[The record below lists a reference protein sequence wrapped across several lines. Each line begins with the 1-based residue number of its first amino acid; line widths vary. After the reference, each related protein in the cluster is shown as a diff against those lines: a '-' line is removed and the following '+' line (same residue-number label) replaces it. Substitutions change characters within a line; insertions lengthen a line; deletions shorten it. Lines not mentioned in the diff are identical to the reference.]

1 MSVQTKMVLQK
12 LKETNTRIA
21 LIGASNDPSKFGN
34 RIYRNL
40 RTKGYN
46 IIPINPKEN
55 KIEGD
60 KAYASIEMMDKLPDI
75 VNFVV
80 PPQIA
85 IKVAQKAIDLGITH
99 LWFQPGSE
107 SNELE
112 ELLRENHDIKYLIN
126 SCIMVETR

>member
-1 MSVQTKMVLQK
+1 MVLQK
-12 LKETNTRIA
+12 LKEQNARIA
-21 LIGASNDPSKFGN
+21 LIGASNNPSKFGN
-34 RIYRNL
+34 RIYLDL

-60 KAYASIEMMDKLPDI
+60 KAYASIDMMDSLPDI

-80 PPQIA
+80 PPKIA
-85 IKVAQKAIDLGITH
+85 IKVAQKAIELGITH

-107 SNELE
+107 SGELE
-112 ELLRENHDIKYLIN
+112 QLLKGTPNLKYLIN
-126 SCIMVETR
+126 SCIMVETK

>member
-1 MSVQTKMVLQK
+1 MVLQK
-12 LKETNTRIA
+12 LKEQNTRIA

-80 PPQIA
+80 PPQVA

-112 ELLRENHDIKYLIN
+112 ELLRVNPDLKYLIN

>member
-1 MSVQTKMVLQK
+1 MVLQK

>member
-1 MSVQTKMVLQK
+1 MVLQK
-12 LKETNTRIA
+12 MKEQNVRIA
-21 LIGASNDPSKFGN
+21 LIGASNDSSKFGN
-34 RIYRNL
+34 QIYLDLRN
-40 RTKGYN
+40 KGYH
-46 IIPINPKEN
+46 IVPINPNEN

-60 KAYASIEMMDKLPDI
+60 KAYTSIDMMDSLPDI

-107 SNELE
+107 SDELE
-112 ELLRENHDIKYLIN
+112 EILRENHNIKYLIK

>member
-1 MSVQTKMVLQK
+1 MVLQK
-12 LKETNTRIA
+12 MKEQNVRIA
-21 LIGASNDPSKFGN
+21 LIGASNDSSKFGN
-34 RIYRNL
+34 QIYLDLRN
-40 RTKGYN
+40 KGYH
-46 IIPINPKEN
+46 IVPINPKEN
-55 KIEGD
+55 EIEGD
-60 KAYASIEMMDKLPDI
+60 KAYASIDMMDSLPDI

-80 PPQIA
+80 PPQIT

-107 SNELE
+107 SDELE

>member
-1 MSVQTKMVLQK
+1 MVLQK
-12 LKETNTRIA
+12 MKEQNVRIA
-21 LIGASNDPSKFGN
+21 LIGASNDSAKFGN
-34 RIYRNL
+34 QIYLDLRN
-40 RTKGYN
+40 KGYH
-46 IIPINPKEN
+46 IVPINPKEN
-55 KIEGD
+55 EIEGD
-60 KAYASIEMMDKLPDI
+60 KAYASIDMMDSLPDI

-107 SNELE
+107 SDELE
-112 ELLRENHDIKYLIN
+112 ELLRKNHDIKYLIN

>member
-1 MSVQTKMVLQK
+1 MVLQK
-12 LKETNTRIA
+12 LKEQNTRIA
-21 LIGASNDPSKFGN
+21 LIGASNDPTKFGN
-34 RIYRNL
+34 QIYRNL
-40 RTKGYN
+40 RNKGYN
-46 IIPINPKEN
+46 IIPINPKEK

-60 KAYASIEMMDKLPDI
+60 KAYASIDMMDSLPDI

-107 SNELE
+107 SDELE
-112 ELLRENHDIKYLIN
+112 ELLRKNHGIKYLIN

>member
-1 MSVQTKMVLQK
+1 MVLQK
-12 LKETNTRIA
+12 LKERNTRIA
-21 LIGASNDPSKFGN
+21 LIGASNNPSKFGN
-34 RIYRNL
+34 QIYLNL
-40 RTKGYN
+40 RNKGYH

-55 KIEGD
+55 EIEGD
-60 KAYASIEMMDKLPDI
+60 KAYASIDMMDKLPDI

-107 SNELE
+107 SDELE
-112 ELLRENHDIKYLIN
+112 ELLRKNHDIKYLIN
-126 SCIMVETR
+126 SCIMVKTR

>member
-1 MSVQTKMVLQK
+1 MVLQK
-12 LKETNTRIA
+12 MKEQNVRIA
-21 LIGASNDPSKFGN
+21 LIGASKDSSKFGN
-34 RIYRNL
+34 QIYLDLRN
-40 RTKGYN
+40 KGYH
-46 IIPINPKEN
+46 IVPINPKEN
-55 KIEGD
+55 EIEGD
-60 KAYASIEMMDKLPDI
+60 KAYASIDMMDSLPDI

-85 IKVAQKAIDLGITH
+85 IKVAQKAINLGITH

-107 SNELE
+107 SDELE

>member
-1 MSVQTKMVLQK
+1 MVLQK
-12 LKETNTRIA
+12 LKEKNARIA
-21 LIGASNDPSKFGN
+21 LIGASNDSSKFGN
-34 RIYRNL
+34 RIYQDL
-40 RTKGYN
+40 RAKRYN

-55 KIEGD
+55 EIEGD
-60 KAYASIEMMDKLPDI
+60 KAYASIEMMDSLPDI

-107 SNELE
+107 SDELE

>member
-1 MSVQTKMVLQK
+1 MVLQK
-12 LKETNTRIA
+12 MKEQNVRIA
-21 LIGASNDPSKFGN
+21 LIGASNDSTKFGN
-34 RIYRNL
+34 QIYLDLRN
-40 RTKGYN
+40 KGYH
-46 IIPINPKEN
+46 IVPINPKEN
-55 KIEGD
+55 EIEGD
-60 KAYASIEMMDKLPDI
+60 KAYASIDMMDSLPDI

-107 SNELE
+107 SDELE
-112 ELLRENHDIKYLIN
+112 ELLRKNHDIKYLIN

>member
-1 MSVQTKMVLQK
+1 MVLQK
-12 LKETNTRIA
+12 LKEQNTRIA

-40 RTKGYN
+40 RNKGYN
-46 IIPINPKEN
+46 IIPINPKEK

-60 KAYASIEMMDKLPDI
+60 KAYASIDMMNNLPDI
-75 VNFVV
+75 INFVV

-107 SNELE
+107 SDELE
-112 ELLRENHDIKYLIN
+112 ELLRKNHDIKYLIN

>member
-1 MSVQTKMVLQK
+1 MVLQK
-12 LKETNTRIA
+12 LKEQNTRIA
-21 LIGASNDPSKFGN
+21 LIGASNDPTKFGN
-34 RIYRNL
+34 QIYRNL
-40 RTKGYN
+40 RNKGYN
-46 IIPINPKEN
+46 IIPINPKEK

-60 KAYASIEMMDKLPDI
+60 KAYASIDMMDSLPDI

-107 SNELE
+107 SDELD
-112 ELLRENHDIKYLIN
+112 ELLRKNHGIKYLIN

>member
-1 MSVQTKMVLQK
+1 MVLQK
-12 LKETNTRIA
+12 MKEQNVRIA
-21 LIGASNDPSKFGN
+21 LIGASNDSSKFGN
-34 RIYRNL
+34 QIYLDLRN
-40 RTKGYN
+40 KGYH
-46 IIPINPKEN
+46 IVPINPNEN

-60 KAYASIEMMDKLPDI
+60 KAYASIDMMDSLPDI

-107 SNELE
+107 SDELE
-112 ELLRENHDIKYLIN
+112 ELLRKNHSIKYLIN

>member
-1 MSVQTKMVLQK
+1 MVLQK
-12 LKETNTRIA
+12 LKEQNTRIA

-40 RTKGYN
+40 RNKGYN
-46 IIPINPKEN
+46 IIPINPKEK

-60 KAYASIEMMDKLPDI
+60 KAYASIDMMDSLPDI

-107 SNELE
+107 SDELE
-112 ELLRENHDIKYLIN
+112 ELLRKNHGIKYLIN

>member
-1 MSVQTKMVLQK
+1 MVLQK
-12 LKETNTRIA
+12 MKEQNVRIA
-21 LIGASNDPSKFGN
+21 LIGASNDSSKFGN
-34 RIYRNL
+34 QIYLDLRN
-40 RTKGYN
+40 KEYH

-55 KIEGD
+55 EIEGD
-60 KAYASIEMMDKLPDI
+60 KAYASIDMMDSLPDI

-80 PPQIA
+80 PPQIT

-107 SNELE
+107 SDELE

>member
-1 MSVQTKMVLQK
+1 MVLQK
-12 LKETNTRIA
+12 LKERNTRIA
-21 LIGASNDPSKFGN
+21 LIGASNNPSKFGN
-34 RIYRNL
+34 QIYRNL
-40 RTKGYN
+40 RNKGYH

-55 KIEGD
+55 EIEGD
-60 KAYASIEMMDKLPDI
+60 KAYASIDMMDKLPDI

-80 PPQIA
+80 PPQVA

-107 SNELE
+107 SNKLE
-112 ELLRENHDIKYLIN
+112 ELLRENPDIKYLIN

>member
-1 MSVQTKMVLQK
+1 MVLQK
-12 LKETNTRIA
+12 LKERNTRIA
-21 LIGASNDPSKFGN
+21 LIGASNNPSKFGN
-34 RIYRNL
+34 QIYRNL
-40 RTKGYN
+40 RNKGYH

-55 KIEGD
+55 EIEGD
-60 KAYASIEMMDKLPDI
+60 KAYASIDMMDKLPDI

-107 SNELE
+107 SDELE
-112 ELLRENHDIKYLIN
+112 ELLRENRDIKYLIN

>member
-1 MSVQTKMVLQK
+1 MVLQK
-12 LKETNTRIA
+12 LKEQNTRIA

-40 RTKGYN
+40 RNKGYN
-46 IIPINPKEN
+46 IIPINPKEK

-60 KAYASIEMMDKLPDI
+60 KAYASIDMMDSLPDI

-107 SNELE
+107 SDELE
-112 ELLRENHDIKYLIN
+112 ELLIKNHDIKYLIN

>member
-1 MSVQTKMVLQK
+1 MVLQK
-12 LKETNTRIA
+12 LKERNARIA
-21 LIGASNDPSKFGN
+21 LVGASNDPSKFGN
-34 RIYRNL
+34 RIYRDL
-40 RTKGYN
+40 RTKGYH

-55 KIEGD
+55 EIEGD
-60 KAYASIEMMDKLPDI
+60 KAYASIDMMDSLPDI

-107 SNELE
+107 SDELE
-112 ELLRENHDIKYLIN
+112 QLLKENHNIKYLIN
-126 SCIMVETR
+126 SCIMVETK

>member
-1 MSVQTKMVLQK
+1 MVLQK
-12 LKETNTRIA
+12 LKEQNTRIA
-21 LIGASNDPSKFGN
+21 LIGASNDSSKFGN
-34 RIYRNL
+34 QIYRNL
-40 RTKGYN
+40 RNKGYN
-46 IIPINPKEN
+46 IIPINPKEK

-60 KAYASIEMMDKLPDI
+60 KAYASIDMMDSLPDI

-107 SNELE
+107 SDELE
-112 ELLRENHDIKYLIN
+112 ELLRKNHSIKYLIN

>member
-1 MSVQTKMVLQK
+1 MVLQK
-12 LKETNTRIA
+12 MKEQNVRIA
-21 LIGASNDPSKFGN
+21 LIGASNDSSKFGN
-34 RIYRNL
+34 QIYLDLRN
-40 RTKGYN
+40 KGYH
-46 IIPINPKEN
+46 IVPINPNEN

-60 KAYASIEMMDKLPDI
+60 KAYASIDMMDSLPDI

-107 SNELE
+107 SDELE
-112 ELLRENHDIKYLIN
+112 EILRENHNIKYLIN

>member
-1 MSVQTKMVLQK
+1 MVLQK
-12 LKETNTRIA
+12 MKEQNVRIA
-21 LIGASNDPSKFGN
+21 LIGASNDSSKFGN
-34 RIYRNL
+34 QIYLDLRN
-40 RTKGYN
+40 KGYH
-46 IIPINPKEN
+46 IVPINPNEN

-60 KAYASIEMMDKLPDI
+60 KAYASIDMMDSLPDI

-85 IKVAQKAIDLGITH
+85 IKVAQKAINLGITH

-107 SNELE
+107 SDELE

>member
-1 MSVQTKMVLQK
+1 M
-12 LKETNTRIA
+12 KEQNVRIA
-21 LIGASNDPSKFGN
+21 LIGASNDSSKFGN
-34 RIYRNL
+34 QIYLDLRN
-40 RTKGYN
+40 KGYH
-46 IIPINPKEN
+46 IVPINPNEN

-60 KAYASIEMMDKLPDI
+60 KAYASIDMMDSLPDI

-107 SNELE
+107 SDELE
-112 ELLRENHDIKYLIN
+112 EILRENHNIKYLIN

>member
-1 MSVQTKMVLQK
+1 MVLQK
-12 LKETNTRIA
+12 LKEQNTRIA

-40 RTKGYN
+40 RNKGYN
-46 IIPINPKEN
+46 IIPINPKEK

-60 KAYASIEMMDKLPDI
+60 KAYASIDMMDSLPDI

-85 IKVAQKAIDLGITH
+85 IKVAQKAIDLGITY

-107 SNELE
+107 SDELE
-112 ELLRENHDIKYLIN
+112 ELLTKNHDIKYLIN

>member
-1 MSVQTKMVLQK
+1 MVLQK
-12 LKETNTRIA
+12 LKEKNTRIA

-60 KAYASIEMMDKLPDI
+60 KAYASIDMMDSLPDI

-107 SNELE
+107 SDELE
-112 ELLRENHDIKYLIN
+112 ELLRKNQDIKYLIN
-126 SCIMVETR
+126 SCIMVKTR

>member
-1 MSVQTKMVLQK
+1 MVLQK
-12 LKETNTRIA
+12 MKEQNVRIA
-21 LIGASNDPSKFGN
+21 LIGASNDSSKFGN
-34 RIYRNL
+34 QIYLDLRN
-40 RTKGYN
+40 KGYH
-46 IIPINPKEN
+46 IVPINPNEN
-55 KIEGD
+55 KIKGD
-60 KAYASIEMMDKLPDI
+60 KAYASIDMMDSLPDI

-107 SNELE
+107 SDELE
-112 ELLRENHDIKYLIN
+112 ELLRKNHGIKYLIN

>member
-1 MSVQTKMVLQK
+1 MVLQK
-12 LKETNTRIA
+12 LKEQNTRIA

-40 RTKGYN
+40 RNKGYH
-46 IIPINPKEN
+46 IIPINPKEK

-60 KAYASIEMMDKLPDI
+60 KAYASIDMKDSLPDI

-107 SNELE
+107 SDELE
-112 ELLRENHDIKYLIN
+112 ELLRKNQDIKYLIN
-126 SCIMVETR
+126 SCIMVKTR

>member
-1 MSVQTKMVLQK
+1 MVLQK
-12 LKETNTRIA
+12 MKEQNVRIA
-21 LIGASNDPSKFGN
+21 LIGASNDSSKFGN
-34 RIYRNL
+34 QIYLDLRN
-40 RTKGYN
+40 KGYH
-46 IIPINPKEN
+46 IVPINPNEN

-60 KAYASIEMMDKLPDI
+60 KAYASIDMMDSLPDI

-80 PPQIA
+80 PPQIT

-107 SNELE
+107 SDELE
-112 ELLRENHDIKYLIN
+112 EVLRENHNIKYLIN

>member
-1 MSVQTKMVLQK
+1 MVLQK
-12 LKETNTRIA
+12 LKERNARIA
-21 LIGASNDPSKFGN
+21 LVGASNDPSKFGN
-34 RIYRNL
+34 RIYRDL
-40 RTKGYN
+40 RTKGYH

-55 KIEGD
+55 EIEGD
-60 KAYASIEMMDKLPDI
+60 KAYASIDMMDRLPDI

-107 SNELE
+107 SDELE
-112 ELLRENHDIKYLIN
+112 QLLKENHNIKYLIN
-126 SCIMVETR
+126 SCIMVETK

>member
-1 MSVQTKMVLQK
+1 MVLQK
-12 LKETNTRIA
+12 LKERNTRIA
-21 LIGASNDPSKFGN
+21 LIGASNNPSKFGN
-34 RIYRNL
+34 QIYRNL
-40 RTKGYN
+40 RNKGYH

-60 KAYASIEMMDKLPDI
+60 KAYASIDMMDKLPDI

-107 SNELE
+107 SDELE
-112 ELLRENHDIKYLIN
+112 ELLRENRDIKYLIN